1 MNTDFSNS
9 RSSGDLSKTISDL
22 IASLKSS
29 KLNEDFSKANY
40 QKLLEKYE
48 ESIQVIESLKSQLD
62 ELQKKKLPT
71 KDEVESI
78 SSMLDLINKLD
89 PEMIKKINLLG
100 GNKS

>member
-1 MNTDFSNS
+1 MNNDYYNSSNTV
-9 RSSGDLSKTISDL
+9 DISKTINDL

-29 KLNEDFSKANY
+29 KMTEDFSKGNY
-40 QKLLEKYE
+40 QKLLKKYE
-48 ESIQVIESLKSQLD
+48 EAIRVIETLKSQID

-89 PEMIKKINLLG
+89 PKTMKKINLLS